1 MEKIKLDTTV
11 SLSSVEKRRNVVG
24 TSTVTKTNKFWRTEK
39 AKERQQCST
48 NLVFDVLVNNE
59 EKKKSNLF
67 TLLISGES
75 QARPAL

>member
-39 AKERQQCST
+39 AKEGQQCST
-48 NLVFDVLVNNE
+48 STRCAGQQM
-59 EKKKSNLF
+59 KKRKSQIYL
-67 TLLISGES
+67 
-75 QARPAL
+75 PC

>member
-24 TSTVTKTNKFWRTEK
+24 TVTNKFWRTEK